1 MDGSSKDYS
10 WQYFT
15 GSNVVATREAELVGV
30 YLVPSA
36 AAADVTIYNGQ
47 SNTGDIIAVVE
58 EATKSTHE
66 FEPPVPIYCRKG
78 IYLVIGTNVTG
89 CLVQWRNLTPEG

>member
-1 MDGSSKDYS
+1 MDYSSKDCS

-15 GSNVVATREAELVGV
+15 ASNVVATREAELIGV

-36 AAADVTIYNGQ
+36 AAADITVYNGQ
-47 SNTGDIIAVVE
+47 NAVGDPIAVVE

-66 FEPPVPIYCRKG
+66 FVPPVPIYCRKG
-78 IYLVIGTNVTG
+78 IYLTVGTNVTG
-89 CLVQWRNLTPEG
+89 VLVQWRNMTPGD